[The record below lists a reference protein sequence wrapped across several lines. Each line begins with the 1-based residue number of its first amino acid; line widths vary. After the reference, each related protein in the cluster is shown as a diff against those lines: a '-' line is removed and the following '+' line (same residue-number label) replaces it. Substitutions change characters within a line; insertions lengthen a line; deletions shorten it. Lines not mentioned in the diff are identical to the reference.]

1 MYDTL
6 IVKNITDL
14 ALSMKDLYDDN
25 KELQVKVD
33 KYREETKR
41 LNDKIKELN
50 TELNERDKLIE
61 EIRANIEARLEECI

>member
-14 ALSMKDLYDDN
+14 ALAMKDLYDDN
-25 KELQVKVD
+25 RELQVKID
-33 KYREETKR
+33 NYRAETKR
-41 LNDKIKELN
+41 LNEKIKEIN

-61 EIRANIEARLEECI
+61 EIRTNIEARLEECI

>member
-14 ALSMKDLYDDN
+14 ALVMKDLYEDN
-25 KELQVKVD
+25 RELQVKID
-33 KYREETKR
+33 NYRAETKR
-41 LNDKIKELN
+41 LNEKIKELN

-61 EIRANIEARLEECI
+61 EIRSNIEARLEECI